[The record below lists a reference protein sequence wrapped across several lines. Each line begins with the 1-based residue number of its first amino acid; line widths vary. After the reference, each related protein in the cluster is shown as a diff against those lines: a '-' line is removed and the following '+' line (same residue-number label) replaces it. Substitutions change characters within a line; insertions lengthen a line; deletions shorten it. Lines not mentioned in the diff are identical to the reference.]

1 MTPGQFVILTTN
13 DRSQMKSCIYFSI
26 SLFLFSS
33 CTVSKKQVVGTYLN
47 SHYGDTLHL
56 YEDGNYEYAEQLISG
71 KVGWTEGKWSMKKKS
86 IIFQCDHRP
95 LVGYR
100 LKVRPDTLARDFQI
114 RLTMGDTEEPIYIED
129 VAVYHGPVA
138 IENSN
143 THADNVVKIL
153 RNDFDSIV
161 VRTFNFRAI
170 KFARDLKP
178 VHAYV
183 AEIYPIE
190 RLYELD
196 KVPFVFHKKSL
207 ISKKTAAYP
216 NINISFKKE

>member
-1 MTPGQFVILTTN
+1 
-13 DRSQMKSCIYFSI
+13 MKSLAYLSI
-26 SLFLFSS
+26 FLFLLAS
-33 CTVSKKQVVGTYLN
+33 CTVSKKQVAGTYLN

-56 YEDGNYEYAEQLISG
+56 YVDGNYEYAEQLISG
-71 KVGWTEGKWSMKKKS
+71 KVGWTEGRWSIKKKTIS
-86 IIFQCDHRP
+86 FQCDHRP

-100 LKVRPDTLARDFQI
+100 MKVRPDTLAGDFQI

-138 IENSN
+138 IDNSN

-170 KFARDLKP
+170 KFSGNLKP
-178 VHAYV
+178 VHGYV

-196 KVPFVFHKKSL
+196 KVPFLFRKKSL
-207 ISKKTAAYP
+207 KSKKTRAYP